1 MAADKNKTDA
11 RVVDGTLVASFMGAE
26 PPKVWRADM
35 KNLATV
41 ALELQQKDSQYL
53 LIMKNGGNAET
64 IAHFN
69 DRDAG
74 TDALVALND
83 AMTGPVITTATAAAA
98 PAGGGAF
105 GRFFK
110 KLLKLVLWLV
120 GIVVVIVIVTSLIS
134 PLLPR
139 IIGIGGDAGM
149 RVNPVKTGA
158 PVSADEL
165 FGE

>member
-11 RVVDGTLVASFMGAE
+11 RIVDGTLVASFMGAE

-53 LIMKNGGNAET
+53 LVMKNGGNAEI
-64 IAHFN
+64 IASFN
-69 DRDAG
+69 DRDSG
-74 TDALVALND
+74 TDALIALND
-83 AMTGPVITTATAAAA
+83 AMTGPVTTTATAA

-120 GIVVVIVIVTSLIS
+120 GIVVVIVIITSLIS

-139 IIGIGGDAGM
+139 IMGIGGDAGV
-149 RVNPVKTGA
+149 RVNAVKSGA